1 MAIDMSKQNYLN
13 DLGTKRT
20 DKTLGKK
27 SYWKMVNDLMSKCEI
42 PRIPSLL
49 VGDKFMNTCKE
60 KATLFNDFSLLQCKP
75 IQNSSTLPVFSYIS
89 NSTLETVD
97 FDRQSI
103 LTSINTLNVNKAY
116 GADQISVQMIKL
128 CGNSILLPLQIIFT
142 NIIAKGIFPD
152 QWKMAN
158 VTPVHK
164 KEKNRS
170 SKTIDPYPF
179 TYLC

>member
-1 MAIDMSKQNYLN
+1 M
-13 DLGTKRT
+13 
-20 DKTLGKK
+20 
-27 SYWKMVNDLMSKCEI
+27 
-42 PRIPSLL
+42 
-49 VGDKFMNTCKE
+49 
-60 KATLFNDFSLLQCKP
+60 
-75 IQNSSTLPVFSYIS
+75 
-89 NSTLETVD
+89 D

-103 LTSINTLNVNKAY
+103 LTLINALNVNKAY

-164 KEKNRS
+164 KEKNPDHQ
-170 SKTIDPYPF
+170 K
-179 TYLC
+179 L

>member
-1 MAIDMSKQNYLN
+1 MN
-13 DLGTKRT
+13 
-20 DKTLGKK
+20 
-27 SYWKMVNDLMSKCEI
+27 KCKI
-42 PRIPSLL
+42 PRIPPLL
-49 VGDKFMNTCKE
+49 VGDKFITTCKE
-60 KATLFNDFSLLQCKP
+60 KATLFNDYFLLQCKP
-75 IQNSSTLPVFSYIS
+75 IQNSSTLPVFSYIT

-103 LTSINTLNVNKAY
+103 LTLINALNVNKAY
-116 GADQISVQMIKL
+116 GVDQISVQMISVQMIKL

-164 KEKNRS
+164 KEKKQIIKNYRPIS
-170 SKTIDPYPF
+170 LLPIFAKLFEKNAFSENVQLVYSQ
-179 TYLC
+179 